1 MEPEQ
6 AFAVLPRHLAE
17 AHVSERPERFARH
30 ALIPGFD
37 QDKLRAATA
46 IVVGVGAVGSIVAME
61 LALVGI
67 GALSLCDPDRVE
79 ETNLSRGPL
88 FRPSDVGR
96 LKVDCAAERL
106 REMCPSISIT
116 TRPKPFV
123 SGIGLAELRDATLVL
138 GCLDSRAARVSLA
151 GRLGLVRARSIDG
164 ATGVWSGEVR
174 PFLDPDGPCYACSLS
189 PSERAQRDAPIGC
202 AAPRE
207 YAPQAASAPVS
218 ALIGAWMSALALR
231 AILFSSEASRLS
243 GRAIVVDVERG
254 VSEPL
259 SWSRSSECPFHHAL
273 DLSSVKR
280 LSCSSSATVGA
291 LLRELGGIGKPMVWS
306 PIPLRWECPRG
317 DFQAQASSASAP
329 LACPRCGALLRVRAT
344 LDLDMAP
351 EDAVLSE
358 IGVAP
363 REVLAVR
370 SANGIC
376 YVELASC

>member
-1 MEPEQ
+1 MVSEQ
-6 AFAVLPRHLAE
+6 AFALLPRYLAE
-17 AHVSERPERFARH
+17 ADVSEAAERFARH
-30 ALIPGFD
+30 ALIPGFN
-37 QDKLRAATA
+37 QDKLRASNV
-46 IVVGVGAVGSIVAME
+46 IIIGVGAVGSVAAME
-61 LALVGI
+61 LALAGVG
-67 GALSLCDPDRVE
+67 GLLLCDPDRVE

-106 REMCPSISIT
+106 SELCPGVAIEA
-116 TRPKPFV
+116 RAKPLV
-123 SGIGLAELRDATLVL
+123 SGVGLAELRDATLVL

-189 PSERAQRDAPIGC
+189 PAERARTDAPQSC
-202 AAPRE
+202 ADPRTPL
-207 YAPQAASAPVS
+207 PQAATAPVS
-218 ALIGAWMSALALR
+218 ALVGAWMSALALR
-231 AILFSSEASRLS
+231 AIMYEGEASRLS

-254 VSEPL
+254 ITEPL
-259 SWSRSSECPFHHAL
+259 AWSRSLDCPLHAPL

-291 LLRELGGIGKPMVWS
+291 LLHALGGLGRPLAWS
-306 PIPLRWECPRG
+306 PILCRWECPRG
-317 DFQAQASSASAP
+317 DFQAPAEPKSAP
-329 LACPRCGALLRVRAT
+329 AACPCCGTLLRARTT
-344 LDLDMAP
+344 LELDTASP
-351 EDAVLSE
+351 DAVLSS

-363 REVLAVR
+363 REILAVR
-370 SANGIC
+370 GTGGIT